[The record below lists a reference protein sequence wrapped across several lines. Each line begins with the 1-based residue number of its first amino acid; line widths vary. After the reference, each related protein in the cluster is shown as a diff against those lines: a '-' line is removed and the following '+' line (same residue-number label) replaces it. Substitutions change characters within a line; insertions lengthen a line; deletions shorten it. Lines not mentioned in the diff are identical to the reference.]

1 MDLIILGKIIFM
13 GKLVFLGLGTNL
25 GDRETILNKTI
36 EKLKDS
42 AGNVIS
48 RSAIYESEPWGFQAE
63 NKFLNM
69 VVSIRTRLNP
79 DMLLKRLMKIETEL
93 GRVRTGEGYTSR
105 TIDIDMLLYE
115 DLIINKPD
123 LKVPHPLIEERKFV
137 LVPLCD
143 IAADLVHPV
152 SQKTFAVLLNEC
164 KDDIQVKRYK

>member
-1 MDLIILGKIIFM
+1 MDLIILGKINFM

-69 VVSIRTRLNP
+69 VVSIRTRL
-79 DMLLKRLMKIETEL
+79 KS
-93 GRVRTGEGYTSR
+93 GYASEKV
-105 TIDIDMLLYE
+105 DE
-115 DLIINKPD
+115 DRN
-123 LKVPHPLIEERKFV
+123 
-137 LVPLCD
+137 
-143 IAADLVHPV
+143 
-152 SQKTFAVLLNEC
+152 
-164 KDDIQVKRYK
+164 